1 MPNQYNAV
9 SLTPQDYPYT
19 KGTTTKS
26 VVFPQGEQ
34 PVPAGTTDFFDV
46 GPVDETITRRPQP
59 SASGTGGATAV
70 SLTTAFDGGVG
81 ATKVVDHIETKGFTT
96 NVDPNEPGGLRWGEV

>member
-19 KGTTTKS
+19 TGTTTKS

-34 PVPAGTTDFFDV
+34 PVPAGATDFSDV
-46 GPVDETITRRPQP
+46 GAVDETATRRPQP
-59 SASGTGGATAV
+59 SASGVGGATAV
-70 SLTTAFDGGVG
+70 SLTTAFDGGAG
-81 ATKVVDHIETKGFTT
+81 AARVVDHIETGGFTT
-96 NVDPNEPGGLRWGEV
+96 NVDPNEPGGLRWGVV